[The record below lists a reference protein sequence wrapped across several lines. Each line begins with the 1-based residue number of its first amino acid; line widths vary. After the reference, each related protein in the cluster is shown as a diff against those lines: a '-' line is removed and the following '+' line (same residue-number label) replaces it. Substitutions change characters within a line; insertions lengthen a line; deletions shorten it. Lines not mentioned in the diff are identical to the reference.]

1 MQVLEKNIKGFN
13 LLELLIVIVIMG
25 FVSAVAYPNLSGWS
39 KERKARGA
47 AIKIKSLMEKINAQ
61 VQRGNY
67 AFVQVFFIADATNV
81 QVKSRGMKIST
92 LNSKIN
98 DGGNVW
104 NADATS
110 RCNIIS
116 DTYWDDDPD
125 EVSPEAAISDVSKE
139 VDALKEAFASA
150 TNQIQNLTGSLQA
163 ATIAAATI
171 KIPENFQVNVDE
183 LNNRLAS
190 ASVSVSQVQ
199 DVYSNIEK
207 SLDGQP
213 EAHRDVVSASDKLVV
228 QLEEMNSLVKQLNE
242 KYSAISKAMGN

>member
-1 MQVLEKNIKGFN
+1 MKKKFFIPEKY
-13 LLELLIVIVIMG
+13 LELIFGLGASVVIIGALLKITHKDFIFSGNTWLTAGLITEAVIFMIAG
-25 FVSAVAYPNLSGWS
+25 LRGYAV
-39 KERKARGA
+39 
-47 AIKIKSLMEKINAQ
+47 
-61 VQRGNY
+61 
-67 AFVQVFFIADATNV
+67 TNE
-81 QVKSRGMKIST
+81 
-92 LNSKIN
+92 
-98 DGGNVW
+98 
-104 NADATS
+104 
-110 RCNIIS
+110 
-116 DTYWDDDPD
+116 DDDLGD
-125 EVSPEAAISDVSKE
+125 SPEAAISDISKE

-199 DVYSNIEK
+199 DVYNNIEK

>member
-1 MQVLEKNIKGFN
+1 MKKKFFIPEKY
-13 LLELLIVIVIMG
+13 LELIFGLGASVVIIGALLKITHKDFIFSGNTWLTAGLITEAVIFMIAG
-25 FVSAVAYPNLSGWS
+25 F
-39 KERKARGA
+39 RGYTVTT
-47 AIKIKSLMEKINAQ
+47 E
-61 VQRGNY
+61 
-67 AFVQVFFIADATNV
+67 
-81 QVKSRGMKIST
+81 
-92 LNSKIN
+92 
-98 DGGNVW
+98 
-104 NADATS
+104 
-110 RCNIIS
+110 
-116 DTYWDDDPD
+116 DDDPD

>member
-1 MQVLEKNIKGFN
+1 MKKKFFIPEKY
-13 LLELLIVIVIMG
+13 LELIFGLGASVVIIGALLKITHKDFIFSGNTWLTAGLITEAVIFMIAG
-25 FVSAVAYPNLSGWS
+25 F
-39 KERKARGA
+39 RGY
-47 AIKIKSLMEKINAQ
+47 AITTE
-61 VQRGNY
+61 
-67 AFVQVFFIADATNV
+67 
-81 QVKSRGMKIST
+81 
-92 LNSKIN
+92 
-98 DGGNVW
+98 
-104 NADATS
+104 
-110 RCNIIS
+110 
-116 DTYWDDDPD
+116 DDDPD

>member
-1 MQVLEKNIKGFN
+1 MKKKFFIPEKY
-13 LLELLIVIVIMG
+13 LELIFGLGASVVIIGALLKITHKDFIFSGNTWLTAGLITEAVIFMIAG
-25 FVSAVAYPNLSGWS
+25 LRGYAVTNEDDNL
-39 KERKARGA
+39 
-47 AIKIKSLMEKINAQ
+47 
-61 VQRGNY
+61 
-67 AFVQVFFIADATNV
+67 AD
-81 QVKSRGMKIST
+81 
-92 LNSKIN
+92 
-98 DGGNVW
+98 
-104 NADATS
+104 
-110 RCNIIS
+110 
-116 DTYWDDDPD
+116 
-125 EVSPEAAISDVSKE
+125 SPEAAISDVSKE

-199 DVYSNIEK
+199 DVYNNIEK

>member
-1 MQVLEKNIKGFN
+1 MKKKFFIPEKY
-13 LLELLIVIVIMG
+13 LELIFGLGASVVIIGALLKITHKDFIFSGNTWLTAGLITEAVIFMIAG
-25 FVSAVAYPNLSGWS
+25 LRGYAVTT
-39 KERKARGA
+39 E
-47 AIKIKSLMEKINAQ
+47 
-61 VQRGNY
+61 
-67 AFVQVFFIADATNV
+67 D
-81 QVKSRGMKIST
+81 
-92 LNSKIN
+92 
-98 DGGNVW
+98 DG
-104 NADATS
+104 
-110 RCNIIS
+110 
-116 DTYWDDDPD
+116 PD
-125 EVSPEAAISDVSKE
+125 ETSPEAAISDVSKE
-139 VDALKEAFASA
+139 VDALKEAFVSA

-199 DVYSNIEK
+199 DVYNNIEK

-228 QLEEMNSLVKQLNE
+228 QLEEMNSVVKQLNE

>member
-1 MQVLEKNIKGFN
+1 MKKKFFIPEKY
-13 LLELLIVIVIMG
+13 LELIFGLGASVVIVGALLKITHKDFIFSG
-25 FVSAVAYPNLSGWS
+25 NTWLTAGLITEAVIFMIAGL
-39 KERKARGA
+39 RG
-47 AIKIKSLMEKINAQ
+47 
-61 VQRGNY
+61 Y
-67 AFVQVFFIADATNV
+67 AVTTED
-81 QVKSRGMKIST
+81 
-92 LNSKIN
+92 
-98 DGGNVW
+98 DG
-104 NADATS
+104 S
-110 RCNIIS
+110 
-116 DTYWDDDPD
+116 D

-150 TNQIQNLTGSLQA
+150 TNQIQNLTGSLQS
-163 ATIAAATI
+163 ATTAAATI

-199 DVYSNIEK
+199 DVYNNIEK

>member
-1 MQVLEKNIKGFN
+1 MKKKFFIPEKY
-13 LLELLIVIVIMG
+13 LELIFGLGASVVIIGALLKITHKDFIFSGNTWLTAGLITEAVIFMIAG
-25 FVSAVAYPNLSGWS
+25 F
-39 KERKARGA
+39 RGY
-47 AIKIKSLMEKINAQ
+47 AITTE
-61 VQRGNY
+61 
-67 AFVQVFFIADATNV
+67 D
-81 QVKSRGMKIST
+81 
-92 LNSKIN
+92 
-98 DGGNVW
+98 DG
-104 NADATS
+104 
-110 RCNIIS
+110 
-116 DTYWDDDPD
+116 PD

-139 VDALKEAFASA
+139 VDALKEAFVSA

>member
-1 MQVLEKNIKGFN
+1 MKKKFFIPEKY
-13 LLELLIVIVIMG
+13 LELVFGLGASVVIIGALLKITHKDFIFSGNTWLTAGLITEAVIFMIAG
-25 FVSAVAYPNLSGWS
+25 LRGYAV
-39 KERKARGA
+39 
-47 AIKIKSLMEKINAQ
+47 
-61 VQRGNY
+61 
-67 AFVQVFFIADATNV
+67 T
-81 QVKSRGMKIST
+81 
-92 LNSKIN
+92 
-98 DGGNVW
+98 
-104 NADATS
+104 
-110 RCNIIS
+110 
-116 DTYWDDDPD
+116 DDDSD
-125 EVSPEAAISDVSKE
+125 LTPETAISDVSKE
-139 VDALKEAFASA
+139 VDELKEAFTGA
-150 TNQIQNLTGSLQA
+150 TKQIQNLTGSLQS

-199 DVYSNIEK
+199 DVYNNIEK

>member
-1 MQVLEKNIKGFN
+1 MKKKFFIPEKY
-13 LLELLIVIVIMG
+13 LELIFGLGASVVIIGALLKITHKDFIFSGNTWLSAGLITEAVIFMIAG
-25 FVSAVAYPNLSGWS
+25 F
-39 KERKARGA
+39 RGYVVTT
-47 AIKIKSLMEKINAQ
+47 E
-61 VQRGNY
+61 
-67 AFVQVFFIADATNV
+67 
-81 QVKSRGMKIST
+81 
-92 LNSKIN
+92 
-98 DGGNVW
+98 
-104 NADATS
+104 
-110 RCNIIS
+110 
-116 DTYWDDDPD
+116 DDDPD

-150 TNQIQNLTGSLQA
+150 TNQIQNLTGSLKA

-228 QLEEMNSLVKQLNE
+228 QLEEMNSLVKKLNE

>member
-1 MQVLEKNIKGFN
+1 MKKKFFIPEKY
-13 LLELLIVIVIMG
+13 LELIFGLGASVVIIGALLKITHKDFIFSGNTWLTAGLITEAVIFMIAG
-25 FVSAVAYPNLSGWS
+25 LRGYAVTTEDDNL
-39 KERKARGA
+39 
-47 AIKIKSLMEKINAQ
+47 
-61 VQRGNY
+61 
-67 AFVQVFFIADATNV
+67 
-81 QVKSRGMKIST
+81 
-92 LNSKIN
+92 
-98 DGGNVW
+98 
-104 NADATS
+104 
-110 RCNIIS
+110 
-116 DTYWDDDPD
+116 

-199 DVYSNIEK
+199 DVYNNIEK

>member
-1 MQVLEKNIKGFN
+1 MKKKFFIPEKY
-13 LLELLIVIVIMG
+13 LELIFGLGASVVIIGALLKITHKDFVFSGNTWLTAGLITEAVIFMIAG
-25 FVSAVAYPNLSGWS
+25 LRGYAVTT
-39 KERKARGA
+39 E
-47 AIKIKSLMEKINAQ
+47 
-61 VQRGNY
+61 
-67 AFVQVFFIADATNV
+67 D
-81 QVKSRGMKIST
+81 
-92 LNSKIN
+92 
-98 DGGNVW
+98 D
-104 NADATS
+104 
-110 RCNIIS
+110 S
-116 DTYWDDDPD
+116 D
-125 EVSPEAAISDVSKE
+125 ELSPEAAISDVSKE

-199 DVYSNIEK
+199 DVYNNIEK

>member
-1 MQVLEKNIKGFN
+1 MKKKFFIPEKY
-13 LLELLIVIVIMG
+13 LELIFGLGASVVIIGALLKITHKDFIFSGNTWLTAGLITEAVIFMIAG
-25 FVSAVAYPNLSGWS
+25 LRGYAVTT
-39 KERKARGA
+39 E
-47 AIKIKSLMEKINAQ
+47 
-61 VQRGNY
+61 
-67 AFVQVFFIADATNV
+67 
-81 QVKSRGMKIST
+81 
-92 LNSKIN
+92 
-98 DGGNVW
+98 
-104 NADATS
+104 
-110 RCNIIS
+110 
-116 DTYWDDDPD
+116 DDSD

-199 DVYSNIEK
+199 DVYNNIEK

>member
-1 MQVLEKNIKGFN
+1 MKKKFFIPEKY
-13 LLELLIVIVIMG
+13 LELIFGLGASVVIIGALLKITHKDFIFSGNTWLTAGLITEAVIFMIAG
-25 FVSAVAYPNLSGWS
+25 LRGYAVTI
-39 KERKARGA
+39 E
-47 AIKIKSLMEKINAQ
+47 
-61 VQRGNY
+61 
-67 AFVQVFFIADATNV
+67 
-81 QVKSRGMKIST
+81 
-92 LNSKIN
+92 
-98 DGGNVW
+98 
-104 NADATS
+104 
-110 RCNIIS
+110 
-116 DTYWDDDPD
+116 DDDLGD
-125 EVSPEAAISDVSKE
+125 SPEAAISDVSKE

-199 DVYSNIEK
+199 DVYNNIEK

>member
-1 MQVLEKNIKGFN
+1 MKKKFFIPEKY
-13 LLELLIVIVIMG
+13 LELIFGLGASVVIIGALLKITHKDFIFSGNTWLTAGLITEAVIFMIAG
-25 FVSAVAYPNLSGWS
+25 LRGYAVTTEDDSG
-39 KERKARGA
+39 
-47 AIKIKSLMEKINAQ
+47 
-61 VQRGNY
+61 
-67 AFVQVFFIADATNV
+67 
-81 QVKSRGMKIST
+81 
-92 LNSKIN
+92 
-98 DGGNVW
+98 
-104 NADATS
+104 
-110 RCNIIS
+110 
-116 DTYWDDDPD
+116 

-199 DVYSNIEK
+199 DVYNNIEK

>member
-1 MQVLEKNIKGFN
+1 MKKKFFIPEKY
-13 LLELLIVIVIMG
+13 LELIFGLGASVVIIGALLKITHKDFIFSGNTWLTAGLITEAVIFMIAG
-25 FVSAVAYPNLSGWS
+25 FRGYAVTT
-39 KERKARGA
+39 E
-47 AIKIKSLMEKINAQ
+47 
-61 VQRGNY
+61 
-67 AFVQVFFIADATNV
+67 
-81 QVKSRGMKIST
+81 
-92 LNSKIN
+92 
-98 DGGNVW
+98 
-104 NADATS
+104 
-110 RCNIIS
+110 
-116 DTYWDDDPD
+116 DDDPD

-242 KYSAISKAMGN
+242 RYSAISKAMGN

>member
-1 MQVLEKNIKGFN
+1 MKFSEIKLPSNRKFGITFSSIFMIAG
-13 LLELLIVIVIMG
+13 LRG
-25 FVSAVAYPNLSGWS
+25 YAVTT
-39 KERKARGA
+39 E
-47 AIKIKSLMEKINAQ
+47 
-61 VQRGNY
+61 
-67 AFVQVFFIADATNV
+67 
-81 QVKSRGMKIST
+81 
-92 LNSKIN
+92 
-98 DGGNVW
+98 
-104 NADATS
+104 
-110 RCNIIS
+110 
-116 DTYWDDDPD
+116 DDSD

-139 VDALKEAFASA
+139 VDALKEAFVSA

-171 KIPENFQVNVDE
+171 RIPENFQVNVDE
-183 LNNRLAS
+183 LNKRLAS

-199 DVYSNIEK
+199 DVYNNIEK

>member
-1 MQVLEKNIKGFN
+1 MKKKFFIPEKY
-13 LLELLIVIVIMG
+13 LELVFGLGASVVIIGALLKITHKDFIFSGNTWLTAGLITEAVIFMIAG
-25 FVSAVAYPNLSGWS
+25 LRGYAV
-39 KERKARGA
+39 
-47 AIKIKSLMEKINAQ
+47 
-61 VQRGNY
+61 
-67 AFVQVFFIADATNV
+67 T
-81 QVKSRGMKIST
+81 
-92 LNSKIN
+92 
-98 DGGNVW
+98 
-104 NADATS
+104 
-110 RCNIIS
+110 
-116 DTYWDDDPD
+116 DDDSDLTPKT
-125 EVSPEAAISDVSKE
+125 AISDVSKE
-139 VDALKEAFASA
+139 VDELKEAFTGA
-150 TNQIQNLTGSLQA
+150 TKQIQNLTGSLQS

-199 DVYSNIEK
+199 DVYNNIEK